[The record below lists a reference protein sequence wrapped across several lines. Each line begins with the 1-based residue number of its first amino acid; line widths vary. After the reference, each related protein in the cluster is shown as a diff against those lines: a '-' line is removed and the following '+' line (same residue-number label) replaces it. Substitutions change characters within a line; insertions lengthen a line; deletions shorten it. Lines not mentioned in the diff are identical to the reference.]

1 MAKVEQEEEKKE
13 ENKKISSRK
22 FIVWLVWLIVLVV
35 AVVFVFVSV
44 IITKQNNDNFND
56 IIKTVINDFFY
67 VSLLYLGAN
76 VGQKAIYKFSEKKED
91 KE

>member
-1 MAKVEQEEEKKE
+1 MKQEEEKKE

-22 FIVWLVWLIVLVV
+22 FIVWLVWLIILIISVI
-35 AVVFVFVSV
+35 FVFISV
-44 IITKQNNDNFND
+44 IITKQNNDNFNV